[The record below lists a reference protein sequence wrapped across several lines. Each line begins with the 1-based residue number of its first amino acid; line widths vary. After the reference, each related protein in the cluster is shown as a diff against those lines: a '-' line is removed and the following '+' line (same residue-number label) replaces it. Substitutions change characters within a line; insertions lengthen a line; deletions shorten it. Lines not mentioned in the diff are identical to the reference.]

1 MLAQCQVH
9 LPFRHDPAQISD
21 PTHGGGG
28 GDLTLFVGSP
38 ILILHLLL
46 LLHASELC
54 ISNTVTTENKTNKL
68 IFICRERSKIKY
80 ISLYIQDKHQVNWR
94 DLSSFL
100 TSYLRNL
107 IWWFLGK
114 RDDTKVLL
122 SRVHLYLRQ
131 MASKLFQNGQLGPKV
146 IFTFVGNSL
155 YFIDIPIETKNNC
168 NIFESYNHMIIMS

>member
-9 LPFRHDPAQISD
+9 LPFRHDPTQISD
-21 PTHGGGG
+21 PTHDG
-28 GDLTLFVGSP
+28 GDGGLTIFVR
-38 ILILHLLL
+38 LILYLNLLL

-107 IWWFLGK
+107 IADFWENKMTQRFCCHVFIYIYVRWHQNYFKMANLAQRLFLP
-114 RDDTKVLL
+114 L
-122 SRVHLYLRQ
+122 SVIVYTILI
-131 MASKLFQNGQLGPKV
+131 FQLKPKIIV
-146 IFTFVGNSL
+146 IHSNLT
-155 YFIDIPIETKNNC
+155 TT
-168 NIFESYNHMIIMS
+168 